1 MSPKV
6 RDTVQSRFEEKPRKD
21 MYCLVVLR
29 HPSEKYEFVSWDDDI
44 PNIWE
49 NNKCSKPPTRDLT
62 TTIHGFYAI
71 TTGW

>member
-29 HPSEKYEFVSWDDDI
+29 HPSEKYEFVSWDSFSQHV
-44 PNIWE
+44 PNHHPVE
-49 NNKCSKPPTRDLT
+49 KKN
-62 TTIHGFYAI
+62 Y
-71 TTGW
+71 